1 MALPDKDVMRAKL
14 GSLIAAR
21 KKLDDTITAYSCQST
36 VDQLQIQRLKK
47 EKLRLKDQ
55 ITQIKAKL
63 LPDIIA

>member
-1 MALPDKDVMRAKL
+1 MALPDKDVMRTKL
-14 GSLIAAR
+14 GSLIAAH